1 VADEV
6 QQIDAFLHKNGSPM
20 VGLGNVFVA
29 AGRKYGVDPRL
40 VVGIAGAESTL
51 GKYAYRPYNAW
62 GWGGRAGHSFGSW
75 EESIAQVTKGLRDG
89 YISQGRTTPATI
101 VSKYAPSSDGNDE
114 AQWAS
119 NVGHFMK
126 QLGADPGASMSI
138 RPMAGMK
145 MPTAPPT
152 LKMTDIGPSAVESS
166 APSGI
171 DQFVINNAGLNP
183 DLQVRNLVSGMLS
196 GRLDEKPWKPPPLKM
211 PTLRLPPGLNEGSR
225 IVPSAIPAGR
235 FGGIPV
241 RGKIIGTPYSGTHT
255 LGNWESDNAVDVS
268 VPIGTPIRAPFSG
281 TIGSQFG
288 SLGEGGR
295 FAGLRMHVVGRGNEA
310 YLAHLSKMAPGIK
323 PGARVR
329 AGQIVGY
336 SGEANGVPHLHFGLE
351 RGNPL
356 SLYRHAA

>member
-1 VADEV
+1 MADEV

-20 VGLGNVFVA
+20 AGLGNVFVA
-29 AGRKYGVDPRL
+29 AGKKYGVDPRL
-40 VVGIAGAESTL
+40 VVGIAGAESSL

-89 YISQGRTTPATI
+89 YISQGRTTPAAI

-152 LKMTDIGPSAVESS
+152 LKMPDIGPSALESS

-183 DLQVRNLVSGMLS
+183 DMQVRNLVSGMLS
-196 GRLDEKPWKPPPLKM
+196 GRLDEKPWTPPPLKM
-211 PTLRLPPGLNEGSR
+211 PTLGTAGGKVPMMGGAIFPQGKLGK
-225 IVPSAIPAGR
+225 VAFAPSANRAGIGVNPAVTNFVRQIAGK
-235 FGGIPV
+235 FGPIT
-241 RGKIIGTPYSGTHT
+241 IGTGTNHNQFVSGTNNTRQSDH
-255 LGNWESDNAVDVS
+255 WEGNAVDI
-268 VPIGTPIRAPFSG
+268 PASG
-281 TIGSQFG
+281 HTLTR
-288 SLGEGGR
+288 LGHDALIAAGMPWRKAEKTSGGLYQVGKWQII
-295 FAGLRMHVVGRGNEA
+295 FNTTLAQGGNHWNHLHVGLRG
-310 YLAHLSKMAPGIK
+310 
-323 PGARVR
+323 
-329 AGQIVGY
+329 
-336 SGEANGVPHLHFGLE
+336 
-351 RGNPL
+351 
-356 SLYRHAA
+356 